1 MNDIS
6 INLPVLNALKLS
18 EFLKDVAE
26 QLEYKVEQNGAI
38 NYDQKLFLSSVK
50 TFHLEVSRNIKEHQY
65 AEILEQYENGENLHD
80 LING

>member
-26 QLEYKVEQNGAI
+26 QLEHKVEQNGAI
-38 NYDQKLFLSSVK
+38 NYDQQLFLSSVK
-50 TFHLEVSRNIKEHQY
+50 TFHLEVSRNIKGHQY
-65 AEILEQYENGENLHD
+65 AEILELYENGENLHE